1 MLKTIKTASASYSA
15 LWLAISLFSTVSQ
28 AHVHHDADGNSVSW
42 YPKICC
48 GNGDCQPATEV
59 RHVGAGVW
67 LHTADGLTL
76 FVDSRQPRR
85 QSQDLRWHIC
95 TQYDYDAQTIVANC
109 VFEPGGA
116 A

>member
-1 MLKTIKTASASYSA
+1 MLKRIKTASRYSFF
-15 LWLAISLFSTVSQ
+15 WFAIVLFSPVSR
-28 AHVHHDADGNSVSW
+28 AHVHYDADGSSVNW
-42 YPKICC
+42 YPKTCC
-48 GNGDCQPATEV
+48 GNRDCQPATEV

-67 LHTADGLTL
+67 LHTADGVTL

-85 QSQDLRWHIC
+85 HSQDLRWHIC
-95 TQYDYDAQTIVANC
+95 TRYDHDAQTLVVHC